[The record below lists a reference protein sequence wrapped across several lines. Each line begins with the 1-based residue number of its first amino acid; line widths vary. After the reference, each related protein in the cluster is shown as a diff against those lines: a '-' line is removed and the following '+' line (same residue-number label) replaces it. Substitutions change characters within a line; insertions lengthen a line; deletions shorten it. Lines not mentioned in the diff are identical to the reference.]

1 MVGPHGG
8 CAAESWAG
16 GGAEQS
22 DARDAQVAEALWN
35 LAGLGLGLGSELG
48 LGFGLGLG

>member
-22 DARDAQVAEALWN
+22 DARDAQVAEALWM

-48 LGFGLGLG
+48 VGFGLG